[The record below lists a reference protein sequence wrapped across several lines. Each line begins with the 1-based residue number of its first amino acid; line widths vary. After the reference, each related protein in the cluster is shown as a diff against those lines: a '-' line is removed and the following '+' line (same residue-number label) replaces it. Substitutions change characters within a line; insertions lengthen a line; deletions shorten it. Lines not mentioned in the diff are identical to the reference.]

1 MSMNTLS
8 VQETKTIVWLDH
20 TRDFWE
26 LTKPRISAMVLVTVT
41 ISMFVASGGQLDLLV
56 MLHTLVGTMLVAAS
70 SSAWNQWIE
79 RERDGAMA
87 RTANR
92 PLPSGRI
99 SGAAVLLFGLVTLV
113 AGIAYFNVT
122 VGWLPSCWA
131 IMTWI
136 VYVGVYTPMKAR
148 SSWNT
153 SVGAIAGALPIL
165 IGWTAVG
172 APVNWRLAAML
183 LILFFW
189 QFPHFIAIAWIYRN
203 QYEKAGFQMIT
214 VTDPSG
220 RRAGLYAVL
229 GAGLL
234 LLASLLPL
242 LTELSLSYALVAIAL
257 GLYQSVFAWQFRRQ
271 LTEET
276 ARRLLAASIIYLP
289 LALGMIAAQTVI

>member
-1 MSMNTLS
+1 M
-8 VQETKTIVWLDH
+8 
-20 TRDFWE
+20 
-26 LTKPRISAMVLVTVT
+26 
-41 ISMFVASGGQLDLLV
+41 
-56 MLHTLVGTMLVAAS
+56 
-70 SSAWNQWIE
+70 
-79 RERDGAMA
+79 
-87 RTANR
+87 
-92 PLPSGRI
+92 
-99 SGAAVLLFGLVTLV
+99 
-113 AGIAYFNVT
+113 
-122 VGWLPSCWA
+122 
-131 IMTWI
+131 
-136 VYVGVYTPMKAR
+136 
-148 SSWNT
+148 
-153 SVGAIAGALPIL
+153 
-165 IGWTAVG
+165 
-172 APVNWRLAAML
+172 NWRLAAML

-220 RRAGLYAVL
+220 RRAGLFAVL